1 MKKYFIL
8 SVLLAVGIT
17 VAAQD
22 WEYVRIYDS
31 YDSIR
36 PNCMQSLT
44 EFESGDIVVNASWR
58 NNNVNGNYSEKP
70 GLMKFS
76 SDGVL
81 QKEVYWSRFGY
92 RSDDQYIIESP
103 DHNIIVM
110 GHFLPDRDPDCA
122 NFVLEYSDKA
132 YLYFYKMDSNLNM
145 IDSIEYL
152 IPLDTTNNAAFYQAG
167 GWGYPNISM
176 AKIKLTSAF
185 VEDGCIVGSYTKTQ
199 TRYNNYALDSL
210 ICFKLDFDGNFL
222 MQNTIPLGDRGSDPY
237 AFNDQMI
244 SNEIGYVHYHT
255 CKNAAKRTDE
265 EKAYG
270 DNCILLD
277 KDFNFVKNMGV
288 TVPPEGGWP
297 RRIDFEMVR
306 KSPWGTTFLSSLID
320 HESSS
325 YDAFLQ
331 EITENSGEVVIL
343 HQKEVVTDDYD
354 MTALRSPASF
364 TDDGTIWAYTRDR
377 GLWRNHDSWIMIE
390 KLNRNFE
397 LVQEVYYPYQ
407 ESTNLN
413 CNSYY
418 VTRDGGVLLLS
429 YCHELDNKNINHYI
443 LTKFPV
449 EAFVGIDEAH
459 DNGLKVAI
467 AYPNSGGNTLNIRTA
482 VTMWQPYKAHVE
494 VYDMNGRLI
503 HSQTLTE
510 NMTAINT
517 EKWPSG
523 VYVWK
528 VMAVSEPVVTELVEV
543 PTGPAPSGTTGSTV
557 STKGVEPVETP
568 FVETGK
574 WVKE

>member
-1 MKKYFIL
+1 MKTRLQFIL
-8 SVLLAVGIT
+8 LALAFLFGAKVFG
-17 VAAQD
+17 QE

-58 NNNVNGNYSEKP
+58 NNNVNGNYSENP

-110 GHFLPDRDPDCA
+110 GHFLPDRDPDCT

-167 GWGYPNISM
+167 TSQIPNISM

-185 VEDGCIVGSYTKTQ
+185 VEDGHIVGSYTKTQ
-199 TRYNNYALDSL
+199 TRYQNYALDSL
-210 ICFKLDFDGNFL
+210 FFFKMDFDGNLL
-222 MQNTIPLGDRGSDPY
+222 MHKGISLGDRG
-237 AFNDQMI
+237 
-244 SNEIGYVHYHT
+244 
-255 CKNAAKRTDE
+255 
-265 EKAYG
+265 
-270 DNCILLD
+270 LL
-277 KDFNFVKNMGV
+277 
-288 TVPPEGGWP
+288 
-297 RRIDFEMVR
+297 
-306 KSPWGTTFLSSLID
+306 
-320 HESSS
+320 
-325 YDAFLQ
+325 
-331 EITENSGEVVIL
+331 
-343 HQKEVVTDDYD
+343 
-354 MTALRSPASF
+354 
-364 TDDGTIWAYTRDR
+364 
-377 GLWRNHDSWIMIE
+377 
-390 KLNRNFE
+390 
-397 LVQEVYYPYQ
+397 
-407 ESTNLN
+407 
-413 CNSYY
+413 
-418 VTRDGGVLLLS
+418 LLLS

-443 LTKFPV
+443 LTKFPA

-467 AYPNSGGNTLNIRTA
+467 AYPNPGGNTLNIRTA

-503 HSQTLTE
+503 HSQALTE

-517 EKWPSG
+517 ENWPSG
-523 VYVWK
+523 VYVWR
-528 VMAVSEPVVTELVEV
+528 VMMGTELVGTELVEV
-543 PTGPAPSGTTGSTV
+543 PTDSATRCNRLLLSKNRWGTELVEVPTDLGTTHST
-557 STKGVEPVETP
+557 TL
-568 FVETGK
+568 VETGK

>member
-1 MKKYFIL
+1 MKTRLQFIL
-8 SVLLAVGIT
+8 LALSFLFGAKVFG
-17 VAAQD
+17 QE
-22 WEYVRIYDS
+22 WEYVRLYDS

-44 EFESGDIVVNASWR
+44 EFESGDIIVNASWR
-58 NNNVNGNYSEKP
+58 NNNVNGNYSENP

-103 DHNIIVM
+103 DHSIIVM

-122 NFVLEYSDKA
+122 NFVLECSDKA
-132 YLYFYKMDSNLNM
+132 YLYFYKMDSDLNM

-167 GWGYPNISM
+167 TSQIPNISM

-185 VEDGCIVGSYTKTQ
+185 VEDGHIVGSYTKTQ
-199 TRYNNYALDSL
+199 TRYQNYALDSL
-210 ICFKLDFDGNFL
+210 FFFKMDFDGNLL
-222 MQNTIPLGDRGSDPY
+222 MHKGISLGDRGSDPY

-255 CKNAAKRTDE
+255 SKNAAKRTGE

-320 HESSS
+320 HESAAH
-325 YDAFLQ
+325 DAFLQ

-443 LTKFPV
+443 LTKFPA
-449 EAFVGIDEAH
+449 EAFLGIDEAH

-467 AYPNSGGNTLNIRTA
+467 AYPNPGGNTLNIRTA
-482 VTMWQPYKAHVE
+482 VTMWQPCKAHVE

-503 HSQTLTE
+503 HSQILTE
-510 NMTAINT
+510 NMTAINA
-517 EKWPSG
+517 ENWPSG
-523 VYVWK
+523 VYVWR
-528 VMAVSEPVVTELVEV
+528 VMMGTELVGTELVEV
-543 PTGPAPSGTTGSTV
+543 PTDLGTSHSTV
-557 STKGVEPVETP
+557 STSSTTL
-568 FVETGK
+568 VETGK